1 MRDVSSKA
9 SDGKATKNIMPSEI
23 QGIAG
28 ITTELNEVMMDV
40 KKPQKSI

>member
-28 ITTELNEVMMDV
+28 LATGLKEVMTDV
-40 KKPQKSI
+40 KKPQ

>member
-9 SDGKATKNIMPSEI
+9 SDGKSTKNIMPSEI

-28 ITTELNEVMMDV
+28 LTTELNEVMMDI

>member
-23 QGIAG
+23 QDIAG
-28 ITTELNEVMMDV
+28 LTAELNEVMMDF

>member
-23 QGIAG
+23 QGGAG
-28 ITTELNEVMMDV
+28 LTAELKEVAY
-40 KKPQKSI
+40 

>member
-23 QGIAG
+23 QVIAG
-28 ITTELNEVMMDV
+28 LTAELKEVAY
-40 KKPQKSI
+40 